1 MLGLMMKTP
10 LLLSSILTHAAQS
23 FADVEIVSRTPD
35 RPDHV
40 THYAGLLRRSSQ
52 LANALNSL
60 GVRPG
65 DRVATLAWN
74 GYRHLELY
82 YGISGMGA
90 VCHTVNPRLFVEQI
104 IYIINHAEDR
114 MVFFDLTFVDLVR
127 TLMPKCPTVEKW
139 IYLGEA
145 PDAKAANAGD
155 FPSYE
160 DLLAGR
166 SDTYEWPQLD
176 ENTACGLCY
185 TSGTTGNPK
194 GVLYTHRSAVLH
206 SFAAAL
212 PDACRISLND
222 TVAFIS
228 PMFHAMSWGM
238 PYCAPAMGSKLVMPG
253 QKVDGESLHRL
264 FEERGVTF
272 ANGVPTVWLG
282 YVQYLQ
288 SAGVKP
294 STLNRVLIGG
304 TACPRSLMEALE
316 DDYGVEV
323 LHVWG
328 MTETSP
334 VATISKALPKHK
346 ALPKNERFDRKVKQG
361 RAVFGVEI
369 GIRDG
374 DNSELPHDGKAF
386 GDLVIRG
393 PWIARAYYKMPES
406 ERDDGWFFTGDVA
419 TIDDEGYMQITDRSK
434 DVIKSGG
441 EWISSIELENLAMAH
456 PDVIEAAVIGV
467 KHPKWDERPLVVA
480 VRRNGSKLAASDLL
494 AFYDGKIAK
503 WWMPDDVLFVDD
515 LPHGAT
521 GKLLKTKLR
530 ELYGDYTLPSS
541 DRVKRAEPKFRIL
554 PRPAK

>member
-10 LLLSSILTHAAQS
+10 LLLSSILTHAARS
-23 FADVEIVSRTPD
+23 FGDVEIISRTPD
-35 RPDHV
+35 KPDH
-40 THYAGLLRRSSQ
+40 TTNYAGLLRRSSQ
-52 LANALNSL
+52 LANALTAI
-60 GVRPG
+60 GIRQG

-90 VCHTVNPRLFVEQI
+90 VCHTVNPRLFIEQI
-104 IYIINHAEDR
+104 VYIINHAEDR
-114 MVFFDLTFVDLVR
+114 MVFFDLTFVGLVK
-127 TLMPKCPTVEKW
+127 TLMPKCPSVEKW
-139 IYLGEA
+139 VYLGEPA
-145 PDAKAANAGD
+145 DAKPVGADD
-155 FPSYE
+155 FPAYE
-160 DLLAGR
+160 DLFTGQPHV
-166 SDTYEWPQLD
+166 YEWPQLD
-176 ENTACGLCY
+176 ENTASGLCY

-194 GVLYTHRSAVLH
+194 GVLYTHRSGVLH

-264 FEERGVTF
+264 FEQHGITF

-288 SAGVKP
+288 STGQRP
-294 STLNRVLIGG
+294 TTLNRVLIGG
-304 TACPRSLMEALE
+304 TACPRSLIQALQ

-334 VATISKALPKHK
+334 VATISKTLPKHE
-346 ALPKNERFDRKVKQG
+346 ALTPSERRDRQVKQG

-374 DNSELPHDGKAF
+374 NNNELPHDGKAF

-393 PWIARAYYKMPES
+393 PWIAQSYYKMPES
-406 ERDDGWFFTGDVA
+406 ERSDGWFFTGDVA
-419 TIDDEGYMQITDRSK
+419 TIDDEGYIQITDRSK

-456 PDVIEAAVIGV
+456 PEIAEAAVIGV
-467 KHPKWDERPLVVA
+467 AHPKWDERPLVIA
-480 VRRNGSKLAASDLL
+480 VRRKGSKLTPADLL
-494 AFYDGKIAK
+494 AFYDSKIAK
-503 WWMPDDVLFVDD
+503 WWMPDDVLFVDE

-521 GKLLKTKLR
+521 GKLLKTRLR
-530 ELYGDYTLPSS
+530 ELYGDYVLPTIE
-541 DRVKRAEPKFRIL
+541 RTNTG
-554 PRPAK
+554 

>member
-1 MLGLMMKTP
+1 MLGLMMQKP
-10 LLLSSILTHAAQS
+10 LLLSSILTHAAHS
-23 FADVEIVSRTPD
+23 FPDVEIISRMPD
-35 RPDHV
+35 RPDHI
-40 THYAGLLRRSSQ
+40 TNYAGLMRRSSQ
-52 LANALNSL
+52 VANALTAL
-60 GVRPG
+60 GVKQG

-74 GYRHLELY
+74 SYRHLELY
-82 YGISGMGA
+82 YGISCIGA
-90 VCHTVNPRLFVEQI
+90 VCHTINPRLFVEQI
-104 IYIINHAEDR
+104 VYIINHAEDR
-114 MVFFDLTFVDLVR
+114 IVFFDLSFADLVK
-127 TLMPKCPTVEKW
+127 TLMPKCPVVEKW

-145 PDAKAANAGD
+145 ADAKAAGAGD

-160 DLLAGR
+160 DLLTGR
-166 SDTYEWPQLD
+166 SDVYAWPVLD

-194 GVLYTHRSAVLH
+194 GVLYAHRSAVLH

-238 PYCAPAMGSKLVMPG
+238 PYCAPAMGAKLVMPG

-264 FEERGVTF
+264 FEEHGVTF

-288 SAGVKP
+288 STGLKP
-294 STLNRVLIGG
+294 TTLNRVLIGG
-304 TACPRSLMEALE
+304 TACPSSLMEALQ

-346 ALPKNERFDRKVKQG
+346 ALSKSERRNRQLKQG
-361 RAVFGVEI
+361 RSVFGVEI

-374 DNSELPHDGKAF
+374 DNNELPHDGKAF

-406 ERDDGWFFTGDVA
+406 ERADGWFFTGDVA
-419 TIDDEGYMQITDRSK
+419 TIDEDGYMQITDRSK

-456 PDVIEAAVIGV
+456 PEIAEAAVIGI

-480 VRRNGSKLAASDLL
+480 VRRKGSKLTPADLL

-503 WWMPDDVLFVDD
+503 WWMPDDVLFVDE

-530 ELYGDYTLPSS
+530 ELYGDHVLPTIER
-541 DRVKRAEPKFRIL
+541 RVET
-554 PRPAK
+554 

>member
-1 MLGLMMKTP
+1 MLGLMMQTP
-10 LLLSSILTHAAQS
+10 LLLSSILTHAARS
-23 FADVEIVSRTPD
+23 FPDVEIVSRTPD
-35 RPDHV
+35 KPDHI
-40 THYAGLLRRSSQ
+40 TNYGGLLQRSSQ
-52 LANALNSL
+52 LANALNTI
-60 GVRPG
+60 GIKPG

-82 YGISGMGA
+82 YGISGIGA
-90 VCHTVNPRLFVEQI
+90 VCHTVNPRLFTEQI
-104 IYIINHAEDR
+104 VYIINHAEDR
-114 MVFFDLTFVDLVR
+114 VVFFDLTFVDLVK
-127 TLMPKCPTVEKW
+127 TLMPKCPSVEKW

-145 PDAKAANAGD
+145 SDAKIAGVGD
-155 FPSYE
+155 FRSYE
-160 DLLAGR
+160 NLLTGQ
-166 SDTYEWPQLD
+166 SDVYAWPQFD

-194 GVLYTHRSAVLH
+194 GVLYAHRSAVLH

-212 PDACRISLND
+212 PDACRISLDD

-264 FEERGVTF
+264 FEEYGVTF

-288 SAGVKP
+288 ATGVKP
-294 STLNRVLIGG
+294 TTLNRVLIGG
-304 TACPRSLMEALE
+304 TACPRSLMEALQ

-334 VATISKALPKHK
+334 VATISKPLRKHK
-346 ALPKNERFDRKVKQG
+346 VLSKTERQDLQVKQG

-369 GIRDG
+369 GIRDANN
-374 DNSELPHDGKAF
+374 DELPHDGKAF

-393 PWIARAYYKMPES
+393 PWIARSYFKMPES

-419 TIDDEGYMQITDRSK
+419 TIDNDGYMQITDRSK

-456 PDVIEAAVIGV
+456 PEIAEAAVIGV
-467 KHPKWDERPLVVA
+467 PHPKWDERPLVVA
-480 VRRNGSKLAASDLL
+480 VRRQGSKLTSRDLL
-494 AFYDGKIAK
+494 AFYEGKIAK
-503 WWMPDDVLFVDD
+503 WWMPDDVLFVDE

-530 ELYGDYTLPSS
+530 ELYGDHKLPSI
-541 DRVKRAEPKFRIL
+541 DQAKRA
-554 PRPAK
+554 

>member
-1 MLGLMMKTP
+1 MLGLMMQTP
-10 LLLSSILTHAAQS
+10 LLLSSILAHAARS
-23 FADVEIVSRTPD
+23 FPDVEIVSRTPD
-35 RPDHV
+35 KPDHI
-40 THYAGLLRRSSQ
+40 TNYGHLLRRSSQ
-52 LANALNSL
+52 LANALNSIAIK
-60 GVRPG
+60 PG

-90 VCHTVNPRLFVEQI
+90 VCHTVNPRLFIEQI
-104 IYIINHAEDR
+104 VYIINHAEDR
-114 MVFFDLTFVDLVR
+114 MVFFDLTFVDLVK
-127 TLMPKCPTVEKW
+127 TLMPKCPSVEKW

-145 PDAKAANAGD
+145 GDAKLAGAGD

-160 DLLAGR
+160 DLLSGQ
-166 SDTYEWPQLD
+166 SDAYVWPQFD

-194 GVLYTHRSAVLH
+194 GVLYAHRSAVLH
-206 SFAAAL
+206 SLAAAL
-212 PDACRISLND
+212 PDACGISLDD

-264 FEERGVTF
+264 FEDHGVTF

-294 STLNRVLIGG
+294 TTLNRVLIGG
-304 TACPRSLMEALE
+304 TACPRSLMETLQDE
-316 DDYGVEV
+316 YGVEV

-334 VATISKALPKHK
+334 VGTLSKALRKHK
-346 ALPKNERFDRKVKQG
+346 TLSKTEQRDRQVKQG

-374 DNSELPHDGKAF
+374 DNNELPHDGKAF

-393 PWIARAYYKMPES
+393 PWIARAYYRMPES
-406 ERDDGWFFTGDVA
+406 ERERWLVFHRRRRHDRRRWLHADYGSFEGRHQVRRRVDIVDRAGEPGHGPSRNRRGGRDWHSASEMGRAPAGDRRAAQGIKAHV
-419 TIDDEGYMQITDRSK
+419 TRSAGLLRRQ
-434 DVIKSGG
+434 DSEMVDAG
-441 EWISSIELENLAMAH
+441 
-456 PDVIEAAVIGV
+456 
-467 KHPKWDERPLVVA
+467 RRA
-480 VRRNGSKLAASDLL
+480 VRR
-494 AFYDGKIAK
+494 
-503 WWMPDDVLFVDD
+503 
-515 LPHGAT
+515 
-521 GKLLKTKLR
+521 
-530 ELYGDYTLPSS
+530 
-541 DRVKRAEPKFRIL
+541 
-554 PRPAK
+554 

>member
-10 LLLSSILTHAAQS
+10 LLLSSILTHAARS
-23 FADVEIVSRTPD
+23 FPDVEIFSRTPD
-35 RPDHV
+35 RPDHR
-40 THYAGLLRRSSQ
+40 TNYAGLLRRSSQ
-52 LANALNSL
+52 VANALVGS
-60 GVRPG
+60 GVKPG

-90 VCHTVNPRLFVEQI
+90 VCHTVNPRLFVDQI
-104 IYIINHAEDR
+104 VYIINHAEDR
-114 MVFFDLTFVDLVR
+114 FIFFDSSFADLVKQLIPR
-127 TLMPKCPTVEKW
+127 CPSVEHW

-145 PDAKAANAGD
+145 AEAQRAGIDSLWAYEALLEGQSD
-155 FPSYE
+155 FF
-160 DLLAGR
+160 
-166 SDTYEWPQLD
+166 EWPQFD
-176 ENTACGLCY
+176 ENTASGLCY

-194 GVLYTHRSAVLH
+194 GVLYSHRSGVLH

-212 PDACRISLND
+212 PDACNISLQDN
-222 TVAFIS
+222 VAFIS

-253 QKVDGESLHRL
+253 QKVDGESLHKL
-264 FEERGVTF
+264 FEQEQVTF

-288 SAGVKP
+288 ASGARP
-294 STLNRVLIGG
+294 TTLKRVLMGG
-304 TACPRSLMEALE
+304 TAVPRSLMAALE

-334 VATISKALPKHK
+334 VATISKLQTKHRMLPK
-346 ALPKNERFDRKVKQG
+346 ESQRDRKVKQG

-374 DNSELPHDGKAF
+374 DDKELPHDGEAF
-386 GDLVIRG
+386 GDLLIRG
-393 PWIARAYYKMPES
+393 PWIARCYYKMEDG
-406 ERDDGWFFTGDVA
+406 ERRDGWFFTGDVA
-419 TIDDEGYMQITDRSK
+419 TIDGEGFMQITDRSK

-456 PDVIEAAVIGV
+456 PEIAEAAVIGV
-467 KHPKWDERPLVVA
+467 KHPKWDERPLVIA
-480 VRRNGSKLAASDLL
+480 IRKPGSKLTPAGLL
-494 AFYDGKIAK
+494 AFYQDKVAK
-503 WWMPDDVLFVDD
+503 WWVPNDVLFVDE

-530 ELYGDYTLPSS
+530 ELYGDHEFQSVT
-541 DRVKRAEPKFRIL
+541 E
-554 PRPAK
+554 

>member
-1 MLGLMMKTP
+1 MLGLMMQTP
-10 LLLSSILTHAAQS
+10 LLLSSILTHAARS
-23 FADVEIVSRTPD
+23 FPDVEIFSRTPD
-35 RPDHV
+35 KPDHR
-40 THYAGLLRRSSQ
+40 TNYATLLKRSSQ
-52 LANALNSL
+52 LANALIVM
-60 GVRPG
+60 GVKPG

-90 VCHTVNPRLFVEQI
+90 VCHTVNPRLFVDQI
-104 IYIINHAEDR
+104 VYIINHAEDR
-114 MVFFDLTFVDLVR
+114 FIFFDSTFVDLVR
-127 TLMPKCPTVEKW
+127 QLMPQCPAVESW
-139 IYLGEA
+139 IYLGDAIEA
-145 PDAKAANAGD
+145 QSTGINDLPAYEALMAGQ
-155 FPSYE
+155 
-160 DLLAGR
+160 
-166 SDTYEWPQLD
+166 SDSFDWPQFD
-176 ENTACGLCY
+176 ENTASGLCY

-194 GVLYTHRSAVLH
+194 GVLYSHRSGVLH

-212 PDACRISLND
+212 PDACNISLEDN
-222 TVAFIS
+222 VAFIS

-253 QKVDGESLHRL
+253 QKVDGESLHKL
-264 FEERGVTF
+264 FEQEQVTF

-282 YVQYLQ
+282 YLQYLQ
-288 SAGVKP
+288 AAGVKP
-294 STLNRVLIGG
+294 TTLKRVLMGG
-304 TACPRSLMEALE
+304 AACPRSLMAALE

-334 VATISKALPKHK
+334 VATISKLQTRHKKLPK
-346 ALPKNERFDRKVKQG
+346 ESQRDRKVRQG
-361 RAVFGVEI
+361 RPVFGVEI

-374 DNSELPHDGKAF
+374 DERDLPHDGKAF

-393 PWIARAYYKMPES
+393 PWIARCYFKMEDDQRP
-406 ERDDGWFFTGDVA
+406 DGWFFTGDVA
-419 TIDDEGYMQITDRSK
+419 TIDDEGFMQITDRSK

-456 PDVIEAAVIGV
+456 PDIAQAAVIGV

-480 VRRNGSKLAASDLL
+480 VRKAGSSLTVADLL
-494 AFYDGKIAK
+494 AFYQGKIAK
-503 WWMPDDVLFVDD
+503 WWMPDDVIFVDE

-530 ELYGDYTLPSS
+530 ELYGNHQFKL
-541 DRVKRAEPKFRIL
+541 
-554 PRPAK
+554 